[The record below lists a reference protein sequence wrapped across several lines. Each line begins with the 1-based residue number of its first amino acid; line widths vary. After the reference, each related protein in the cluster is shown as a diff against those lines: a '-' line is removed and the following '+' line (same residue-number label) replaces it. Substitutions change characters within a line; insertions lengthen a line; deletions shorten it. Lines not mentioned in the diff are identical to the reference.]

1 MACLETFVR
10 DRPAFPVADS
20 LNLLCELHQLSVL
33 FETVKDIVILIVS
46 CNNTNASTS
55 QLMGTLK
62 HHLSIQMPCIKNL
75 QLVAMGD
82 LTVQ

>member
-46 CNNTNASTS
+46 CNTNASNS
-55 QLMGTLK
+55 QLMGTSK
-62 HHLSIQMPCIKNL
+62 HQLSIQMPCIKNL
-75 QLVAMGD
+75 QLVAIGNS
-82 LTVQ
+82 TVQ